1 MHFMDNP
8 TQDPVA
14 EGKTPTQESLPAST
28 GDNSNAQVNV
38 SRGTLEVKATTNE
51 QTTSLKDYFVRYYPS
66 YGALIH
72 DVVRC

>member
-1 MHFMDNP
+1 MDNP